1 MYTWKELLDSIME
14 EMYAMFKALI
24 SGNYTGFCTFFA
36 DMISKLSALREGLEK
51 DAKAKQAQI
60 DDLEAQLRKALEPV
74 VEEGGVVVGG
84 ETTRI
89 DYMGE

>member
-1 MYTWKELLDSIME
+1 MYTWKEILDSIIE
-14 EMYAMFKALI
+14 EMYALFKSLI
-24 SGNYTGFCTFFA
+24 SGNYTGFCSFFV
-36 DMISKLSALREGLEK
+36 DVLSKLSALREGMEK

>member
-1 MYTWKELLDSIME
+1 MYTWRELLDSIIE

-36 DMISKLSALREGLEK
+36 DMISKLTALREGLEK

-60 DDLEAQLRKALEPV
+60 DDLEAQLRKANEPV
-74 VEEGGVVVGG
+74 FEPGGQTVGG

-89 DYMGE
+89 DFTEE